1 MPPGARPTANNVPP
15 ESDLFRFPGAMRR
28 DPAVEAWFAGGEA
41 LRGFALPW
49 FERMRGCGADVR
61 ELMHDGCPAACVD
74 DAAFAY
80 VGAFTAHVNVGFF
93 QGASLKDPAGLLQGS
108 GKRMRHVK
116 LRWGEPVDAAAL
128 NDLIAAAYRDIRSRL
143 ASAEQG

>member
-1 MPPGARPTANNVPP
+1 MPPDP
-15 ESDLFRFPGAMRR
+15 SLFRFAEAVRR
-28 DPAVEAWFAGGEA
+28 DAGVEAWFARGDA

-49 FERMRGCGADVR
+49 FERMRACGPDVR
-61 ELMHDGCPAACVD
+61 ELMHDGCPTACVD

-93 QGASLKDPAGLLQGS
+93 QGACLPDPAGLLQGT

-116 LRWGEPVDAAAL
+116 LHWGEPVNETAL
-128 NDLIAAAYRDIRSRL
+128 HALILAAYGDMRSRVRR
-143 ASAEQG
+143 ANRSTGPI